1 MPTEIV
7 LDNHTLGIVLALVFG
22 FIGAAQGGARSVLSV
37 ATSLAVIVGL
47 GEPSVASAVLTIGA
61 KVSGVLRRALGS
73 EGEFAPGHPGPYF
86 FLVYSGALVAVMM
99 LSRAFIREMGP
110 SRSSRL
116 FGALLGGLNGL
127 LCALMVRENL
137 LPALGG
143 ALAEGIVMRL
153 RLQPE
158 VSASSLPVSGLS
170 VGTVA
175 YLFGLLL
182 AGAGVIRKVRGLR
195 GPGT

>member
-1 MPTEIV
+1 MPAELT
-7 LDNHTLGIVLALVFG
+7 LDHQSLGIVLALVFG
-22 FIGAAQGGARSVLSV
+22 LIGAGQGGARSVLSV
-37 ATSLAVIVGL
+37 ATSLAIIVGL
-47 GEPSVASAVLTIGA
+47 GEPAVAAAVLSIGV

-73 EGEFAPGHPGPYF
+73 QGEVAMGHPGPYF
-86 FLVYSGALVAVMM
+86 FLVYAGVLIGVMM
-99 LSRAFIREMGP
+99 LGRAFLREAGP

-116 FGALLGGLNGL
+116 LGALLGGLNGL

-143 ALAEGIVMRL
+143 ALAQGIVLRL

-158 VSASSLPVSGLS
+158 VSASALPVGGLS

-182 AGAGVIRKVRGLR
+182 AGAGVVRKVRSLK